1 MHVRVPQGLSPLSG
15 IVKDCCCDYETV
27 DRLNEARPRA
37 RARAGSCGRLRCAHC
52 ADEKETLAPRARPPP
67 QEVLYPLLSRLT
79 QQPFFRY
86 FKVNLYCDCP
96 FWCGRLPVQRRAR
109 LLGSFASA
117 SPSRSRCA
125 LAARPDD
132 GMCALPDCSVCEC
145 PADEVPLP
153 WRTPADAPT
162 PDADAPTPPA
172 GDAAAADCASDASG
186 TSAEALLNA
195 REGAVN
201 RTLDVGPGFRAW
213 RELDNPWTADDE
225 AEAGADMTYVNL
237 VLNPERYTGYAGEHA
252 RRVWDAIYAQP
263 CFDGVAPRQ
272 CAAGDLAAAAAAGD
286 GAAGARHDVR
296 LFYRLI
302 SGLHTSISTHIAAEY
317 LVDRQRGVW
326 GPNLGL
332 WHTRVGAHTERQEN
346 LYLTTLFVLRAVLK
360 AGDFLMAAD
369 YRTGAP
375 RCATGVRAR
384 RVACRPCM
392 PRRV

>member
-1 MHVRVPQGLSPLSG
+1 MRALRSS
-15 IVKDCCCDYETV
+15 
-27 DRLNEARPRA
+27 ARP
-37 RARAGSCGRLRCAHC
+37 
-52 ADEKETLAPRARPPP
+52 E
-67 QEVLYPLLSRLT
+67 
-79 QQPFFRY
+79 
-86 FKVNLYCDCP
+86 
-96 FWCGRLPVQRRAR
+96 
-109 LLGSFASA
+109 
-117 SPSRSRCA
+117 
-125 LAARPDD
+125 D

-153 WRTPADAPT
+153 WRTPADAPA
-162 PDADAPTPPA
+162 PAADALAPP
-172 GDAAAADCASDASG
+172 GDAAAGDCASDASD
-186 TSAEALLNA
+186 TSAEARLNA

-225 AEAGADMTYVNL
+225 AESGTDMTYVNL

-263 CFDGVAPRQ
+263 CFDGVAPRE
-272 CAAGDLAAAAAAGD
+272 CAAGDVAAGAGD
-286 GAAGARHDVR
+286 GEAGVRHDVR

-332 WHTRVGAHTERQEN
+332 WHTRVGAHTDRQEN

-375 RCATGVRAR
+375 RCGRAGGQAGRRAAR
-384 RVACRPCM
+384 RRAAALSVP
-392 PRRV
+392 